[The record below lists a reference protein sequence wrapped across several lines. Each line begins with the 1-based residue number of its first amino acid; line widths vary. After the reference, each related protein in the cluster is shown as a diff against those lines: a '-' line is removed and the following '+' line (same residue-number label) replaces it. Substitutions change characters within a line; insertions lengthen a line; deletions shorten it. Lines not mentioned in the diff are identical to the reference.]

1 MIRIVIENILLFL
14 LPTLLYVGYA
24 VLIRQKRAKA
34 VLDDAPI
41 LALVATGTILMVG
54 TLTYLG
60 WQSSLHEDQ
69 TKVPPFEQGKSR
81 GYEDRHR

>member
-14 LPTLLYVGYA
+14 LPTLVYVAYA
-24 VLIRQKRAKA
+24 MLVRQKRGKA

-54 TLTYLG
+54 ALTYLG

-69 TKVPPFEQGKSR
+69 SKVPRFEQGKGR
-81 GYEDRHR
+81 GYEERK

>member
-14 LPTLLYVGYA
+14 LPTLLYVA
-24 VLIRQKRAKA
+24 HATLIRRKSGKA
-34 VLDDAPI
+34 VLDDAPL

-69 TKVPPFEQGKSR
+69 SKVPPFEQGKAR
-81 GYEDRHR
+81 GYEDRK